1 MRKIV
6 FYYFVTTMVIPFSG
20 IFLAVASK
28 KNDRFLSNICT
39 RYCHGTGGCRHDA
52 ALPDIITADE
62 HLYGDIIRGLFD
74 IGEVLSSLLEISYFQ
89 GYGLANLL
97 IFCLAVPIAHF
108 SMMLITLFFSRG
120 RK

>member
-6 FYYFVTTMVIPFSG
+6 FYYFITTVVIPFSG
-20 IFLAVASK
+20 IFLAVTSK

-39 RYCHGTGGCRHDA
+39 RYCHGNVGCKHDA
-52 ALPDIITADE
+52 ILPNIITSDE

-74 IGEVLSSLLEISYFQ
+74 IGEVLSSQLGISYAL
-89 GYGLANLL
+89 GYELANLL

-108 SMMLITLFFSRG
+108 SMMLITLFFFKR
-120 RK
+120 

>member
-1 MRKIV
+1 
-6 FYYFVTTMVIPFSG
+6 MVIPFSG

-28 KNDRFLSNICT
+28 KNDRFLSNIST

-62 HLYGDIIRGLFD
+62 HLYGYIIRGLFD
-74 IGEVLSSLLEISYFQ
+74 IGEVLSSLLGISYFQ

-108 SMMLITLFFSRG
+108 SMMFITLFFSRG